1 MTFAAPI
8 WLAVAAAA
16 AIGVL
21 LAHLFSPSVPQRE
34 RLPTTRFIP
43 EDAPLA
49 VLRTNRLS
57 DWLLLLLRL
66 AVCILFGLALAG
78 AHVPRRAPSR
88 VVIVDASRAVASLPE
103 ARDSARAHRGDV
115 VIVFDSIARRASDDA
130 LESLPLSNA
139 RGNLSAALVGAH
151 RSLQGLGEG
160 RSASELVIVSP
171 FVREE
176 MDSATALL
184 LARWEGPV
192 TLARVLSPSG
202 SERHRVEVRAE
213 GDDPVATAFALR
225 PRPVEQRARVVR
237 TRLTARDSAWAG
249 DSAGVLVFWPASTD
263 ALDRRVRHDTAGA
276 LIAGGTVVVGS
287 FARTQQ
293 PRVGRVIARWNDGAP
308 AATETSL
315 DRGCVREVAVPVD
328 PIGDVALRASFREFA
343 YRMVE
348 PCGGARDFA
357 RAEMPARAAAASPA
371 PQTPSGRE
379 PLWLA
384 LFALAALLAEQVVR
398 ARGRVAA

>member
-66 AVCILFGLALAG
+66 AACILFGLALAG
-78 AHVPRRAPSR
+78 AHMPRPAPGR

-130 LESLPLSNA
+130 LESLPPSNA
-139 RGNLSAALVGAH
+139 RGNVSAALVAAH
-151 RSLQGLGEG
+151 RSLQGFGEG
-160 RSASELVIVSP
+160 RDASELVIVSP

-176 MDSATALL
+176 IDSATALL

-192 TLARVLSPSG
+192 TLARVLSPNG
-202 SERHRVEVRAE
+202 SEPHRVQVRAE
-213 GDDPVATAFALR
+213 GDDPVAAAFALR
-225 PRPVEQRARVVR
+225 PQPVDQRARIVR
-237 TRLTARDSAWAG
+237 TRLTSRDSAWAR
-249 DSAGVLVFWPASTD
+249 DSAGVLVFWPVSVD
-263 ALDRRVRHDTAGA
+263 ALDRAARQDTAGA
-276 LIAGGTVVVGS
+276 LTAGGTVVVGPFS
-287 FARTQQ
+287 RTQQ
-293 PRVGRVIARWNDGAP
+293 PRAGRVIARWNDGAP
-308 AATETSL
+308 AATELPL

-348 PCGGARDFA
+348 SCGGARDFA
-357 RAEMPARAAAASPA
+357 RAELPVRAAAASPA
-371 PQTPSGRE
+371 PQTPAGRE

-384 LFALAALLAEQVVR
+384 LFALGALLAEQVAR
-398 ARGRVAA
+398 SRGRVAA